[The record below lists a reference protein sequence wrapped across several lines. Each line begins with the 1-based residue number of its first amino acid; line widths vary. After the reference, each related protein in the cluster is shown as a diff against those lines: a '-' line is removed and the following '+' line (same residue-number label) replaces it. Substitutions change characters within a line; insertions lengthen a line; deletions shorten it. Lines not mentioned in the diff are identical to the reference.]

1 MTVKY
6 WTPEKKRHY
15 KELLD
20 TQQKSREYHREYN
33 KKSWADGRIPSWRD
47 VQKLKALGINTSGLN
62 KAEARKLVKINLGEH
77 KD

>member
-20 TQQKSREYHREYN
+20 KLKKSREYHRVQQ
-33 KKSWADGRIPSWRD
+33 KSWAEGRIPSWRD
-47 VQKLKALGINTSGLN
+47 IKKLKALNYTSGLN
-62 KAEARKLVKINLGEH
+62 KSEARKLVKINLGEH